1 MYDSGVSG
9 GGEVELQDG
18 LVAWDELRGDGRLS
32 DGGPVVIHLCSASV
46 VRLEPARKSRDQVK

>member
-32 DGGPVVIHLCSASV
+32 DGGQWSFTYAQRV
-46 VRLEPARKSRDQVK
+46 